1 MKITS
6 NSLKSLNTDPI
17 TGVRPEG
24 SARSGKAS
32 SGSAASSGVHLS
44 PAARHLSSL
53 EDSSNDINLVKVQ
66 ALRDAIASGELQ
78 IDPSRIADGLLA
90 SARDLLK

>member
-6 NSLKSLNTDPI
+6 NPLKTLAADPV
-17 TGVRPEG
+17 TGSRSEG
-24 SARSGKAS
+24 AARSGNGAGAS
-32 SGSAASSGVHLS
+32 SASSAVDLS
-44 PAARHLSSL
+44 AAARHMSSL
-53 EDSSNDINLVKVQ
+53 EDSSNDINVVKVQ
-66 ALRDAIASGELQ
+66 ALRDAIASGQLQ

>member
-6 NSLKSLNTDPI
+6 NSLKTLATDPL
-17 TGVRPEG
+17 GGARPDG
-24 SARSGKAS
+24 SVRSGKTS
-32 SGSAASSGVHLS
+32 SGADSSSGVHLS
-44 PAARHLSSL
+44 SAARHMSAL
-53 EDSSNDINLVKVQ
+53 EDSSNDINIVKVQ